1 MRSTTRD
8 GVRRLVATAATVL
21 LIASACGGGGEDTP
35 ASLAPA
41 PQATD
46 ATEALAPTE
55 PEAPPAAPDAPAAP
69 PEVSLLTHGYQY
81 LTEIRL
87 DELILARAW
96 KDGAFWNTGK
106 MHALKGLHDR
116 QRHECRSDALGR
128 LVTLA
133 MMKQHT
139 AS

>member
-1 MRSTTRD
+1 MNSEPTT
-8 GVRRLVATAATVL
+8 VTL
-21 LIASACGGGGEDTP
+21 LPRGD
-35 ASLAPA
+35 
-41 PQATD
+41 D
-46 ATEALAPTE
+46 M
-55 PEAPPAAPDAPAAP
+55 
-69 PEVSLLTHGYQY
+69 V
-81 LTEIRL
+81 EIRL

-133 MMKQHT
+133 MMKHHA